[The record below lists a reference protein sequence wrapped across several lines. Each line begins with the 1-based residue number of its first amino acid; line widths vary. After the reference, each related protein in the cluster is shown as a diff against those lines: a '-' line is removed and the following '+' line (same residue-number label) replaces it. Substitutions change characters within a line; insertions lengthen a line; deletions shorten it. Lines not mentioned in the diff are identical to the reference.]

1 MLKLGVLVVSKSKFL
16 EEISSLKREEI
27 NEYIEKNSNSR
38 VKIIYPVIVL
48 KKIEDKKEDKWY
60 G

>member
-48 KKIEDKKEDKWY
+48 KKIEDKKENK
-60 G
+60 

>member
-1 MLKLGVLVVSKSKFL
+1 MSKSKFL

-48 KKIEDKKEDKWY
+48 KKIEDRKEDK
-60 G
+60 

>member
-1 MLKLGVLVVSKSKFL
+1 MSKSKFL
-16 EEISSLKREEI
+16 QEISSLKREEI

-48 KKIEDKKEDKWY
+48 KKIEDKKEDK
-60 G
+60 